1 MVLNWSSKFS
11 FKRDEIKFS
20 SLLFFYRKVLNFN
33 HILLY

>member
-20 SLLFFYRKVLNFN
+20 SLLFFFTVKS
-33 HILLY
+33 